1 LTDRSIQDTVPI
13 ERSIHWICGFVKG
26 AKGVVEKGATPSP
39 ADLLRAALE
48 KIVFFEWRLSEV
60 SAELAAAQSRAAAAE
75 AGRARAEEAAA
86 AAEQRARAARMQA
99 SELESERGRLAAL
112 LSRPGRG
119 EIDPAALEAERE
131 RAARLQASLDE
142 ARRDLARAGAERER
156 WLTEMAAQARDSGE
170 APAALAQ
177 FISELR
183 GEIIA
188 LRAHKTES
196 EKLLA
201 QAGIQL
207 PALEEPP
214 AAPQVPRES
223 GPIEEARKLW
233 AEGRLGV
240 AERPLP
246 PPSPIVAPTTHF
258 ARPAT
263 DPRLPVGAAA
273 RALLEQSV
281 RHLAA
286 RDAARR
292 EQAARHLAAC
302 PFPGAAPDVAAAL
315 GAEQDPKARAQL
327 ARALVACG
335 GEGAAD
341 IVAGLQASSEH
352 PLVRMAAAE
361 ALSAVPSRAQQALA
375 VAAADA
381 APAVRR
387 RAAALAV
394 SEDVEEVLERLAADE
409 DASVRAAVSAARTE
423 APPPAAP
430 SQARTLPPAIAEQ
443 KTEAP
448 PAKDAAGDVRSA
460 EARSMGIQAVHAV
473 QSAIFGL
480 TDAELAERIGL
491 GESEALELAAQLV
504 AQGKLAR
511 RGKRLVFAQGG
522 AA

>member
-1 LTDRSIQDTVPI
+1 LTDRSIQDTVPFK
-13 ERSIHWICGFVKG
+13 RSIHWICGFVKG

-86 AAEQRARAARMQA
+86 TAEQRARAARMQA

-142 ARRDLARAGAERER
+142 ARRDLARAAAERER

-188 LRAHKTES
+188 LRAHKAES

-201 QAGIQL
+201 QAGIQP
-207 PALEEPP
+207 PALEEPA
-214 AAPQVPRES
+214 AAPPVPRES
-223 GPIEEARKLW
+223 GPVEEARKLW
-233 AEGRLGV
+233 AEGRLGP
-240 AERPLP
+240 AERSLP
-246 PPSPIVAPTTHF
+246 PPSPIPAPTTHF
-258 ARPAT
+258 ARPT

-273 RALLEQSV
+273 RALAEQSV

-361 ALSAVPSRAQQALA
+361 ALSAVPSRARQALA

-387 RAAALAV
+387 RAAALAAA
-394 SEDVEEVLERLAADE
+394 EGVEEVLERLAADE

-423 APPPAAP
+423 APSPPSP
-430 SQARTLPPAIAEQ
+430 ETARTQPPAIAEQ
-443 KTEAP
+443 TTEAP
-448 PAKDAAGDVRSA
+448 PA
-460 EARSMGIQAVHAV
+460 EARSIGNDAVHAV